1 MRSRFAA
8 ITYDSSCLLLRQR
21 RQLPP
26 PDASTFSTA
35 IIIIIVIFIIIII
48 IIIVRGLF
56 PLGFT
61 GQRGHHRSSPPG
73 TIPRNVGSC
82 AVRSD
87 DDSRDISGRDNRWSA
102 LFRTR
107 AGPGKRT
114 SPRLPSRFLA
124 TIAKIAVCRREND
137 PWDPPFDPWNR
148 VTEGA
153 EPTAEYDSAEMETCF
168 RQHRD
173 FGFAFATRSGRQF
186 FLGIFK

>member
-1 MRSRFAA
+1 MPPPFPPP
-8 ITYDSSCLLLRQR
+8 LLLLLLFLSLLLLLSSSAAFFPSVSRDSEDTTV
-21 RQLPP
+21 LP
-26 PDASTFSTA
+26 
-35 IIIIIVIFIIIII
+35 
-48 IIIVRGLF
+48 
-56 PLGFT
+56 
-61 GQRGHHRSSPPG
+61 PPG

-124 TIAKIAVCRREND
+124 KIAVCRREND
-137 PWDPPFDPWNR
+137 PRDPPFDPWNR

-173 FGFAFATRSGRQF
+173 FDFAFATRSGRQF
-186 FLGIFK
+186 FLAIFK

>member
-1 MRSRFAA
+1 MP
-8 ITYDSSCLLLRQR
+8 SSAPTTPTPSARCLHL
-21 RQLPP
+21 
-26 PDASTFSTA
+26 STA

-137 PWDPPFDPWNR
+137 PRDPPFDPWNR

-168 RQHRD
+168 R
-173 FGFAFATRSGRQF
+173 
-186 FLGIFK
+186 